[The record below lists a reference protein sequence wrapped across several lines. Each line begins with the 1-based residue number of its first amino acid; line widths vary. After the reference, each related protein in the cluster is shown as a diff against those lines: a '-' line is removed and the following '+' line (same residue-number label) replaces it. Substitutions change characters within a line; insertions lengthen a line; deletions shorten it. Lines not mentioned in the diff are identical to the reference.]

1 VEDTG
6 IGNRETP
13 CKLVAWCDSCA
24 GQNKN
29 FFIICLW
36 QYLILMKS
44 FCSIEQKFPEPGHSY
59 LDSDR
64 DFAQIEKLVR
74 KEQNIY
80 TVDKYVNLFAQ
91 SQKRSKPSVTL
102 MNGKFFSLKDLPE
115 LLHLFHNHVNSEGE
129 KVKFRDAVRWI
140 RVTEFG
146 SYQYRESF
154 EEKLP

>member
-1 VEDTG
+1 
-6 IGNRETP
+6 
-13 CKLVAWCDSCA
+13 
-24 GQNKN
+24 
-29 FFIICLW
+29 
-36 QYLILMKS
+36 MKS

-115 LLHLFHNHVNSEGE
+115 LLH
-129 KVKFRDAVRWI
+129 
-140 RVTEFG
+140 
-146 SYQYRESF
+146 
-154 EEKLP
+154 

>member
-1 VEDTG
+1 
-6 IGNRETP
+6 
-13 CKLVAWCDSCA
+13 
-24 GQNKN
+24 
-29 FFIICLW
+29 
-36 QYLILMKS
+36 MKS

-115 LLHLFHNHVNSEGE
+115 LLQRFNNRVNSEGE